1 MSKRLPNVTLKLCS
15 KTWDKDTNGLFDY
28 STKTIKKATEVIQT
42 STCLIRKNHEIKSA
56 PNDTFEQ
63 NEEKLIK
70 IEKKENS
77 NIYYFD
83 NKVEKNMEANAENIA
98 KINNNCWYICNDN
111 QNNFI
116 EQNKVKKNYK
126 NKNDDYYLLK
136 NDIIKFGRVKFALT
150 DVHLWS
156 GDKRYDL
163 QLPDKASTINRNN
176 LNTENVFD
184 LEKEVQYLDEVN
196 SEEKILCRICYCEE
210 EDKERNPMV
219 HLCKCKGGINYAH
232 FNCIKLWMRTKL
244 IIIGNRKRTVKTYY
258 INKFNCEICK
268 TPYPFHFKIPN
279 HDKIFELIDIKRP
292 DGNYIILE
300 SLDQVKDNNNNKY
313 IHIISLVNEEEI
325 TIGRGID
332 ADMKINDISVS
343 RLHSKLKFNFEQ
355 KSLLIKDC
363 GSKFGT
369 LVLIKNPFELREKEF
384 LEMQVGRSVVSAKV
398 IKGDRKKI
406 FGFKKVNDKKE
417 KEELTQEMNIMENDC
432 ENIHKIKI
440 MFLSE
445 NESEKHL
452 EINESNYSMDIV
464 V

>member
-1 MSKRLPNVTLKLCS
+1 MSKRLPNCTLKLCS

-28 STKTIKKATEVIQT
+28 STKTIKKVTEVIQT

-184 LEKEVQYLDEVN
+184 LEKEVQYLEEVN

>member
-1 MSKRLPNVTLKLCS
+1 M
-15 KTWDKDTNGLFDY
+15 D
-28 STKTIKKATEVIQT
+28 AT
-42 STCLIRKNHEIKSA
+42 
-56 PNDTFEQ
+56 
-63 NEEKLIK
+63 
-70 IEKKENS
+70 
-77 NIYYFD
+77 
-83 NKVEKNMEANAENIA
+83 AENIA
-98 KINNNCWYICNDN
+98 KINKNCWYICNDD
-111 QNNFI
+111 QNNLI

-126 NKNDDYYLLK
+126 NKKEDYYLLK

-150 DVHLWS
+150 YVHLWS
-156 GDKRYDL
+156 GDRSYDL
-163 QLPDKASTINRNN
+163 QLPDKAPIINRNN
-176 LNTENVFD
+176 LNTENVFN
-184 LEKEVQYLDEVN
+184 LEKEVQNLEEVN
-196 SEEKILCRICYCEE
+196 TEEKILCRICYCEE
-210 EDKERNPMV
+210 EDKEKNPMV

-268 TPYPFHFKIPN
+268 TPYPFRFKIPN
-279 HDKIFELIDIKRP
+279 HDKIFELIDVRRP

-313 IHIISLVNEEEI
+313 IHIISLVDEEEI

-332 ADMKINDISVS
+332 ADLKINDISVS
-343 RLHSKLKFNFEQ
+343 RLHSKLKFNFEE

-369 LVLIKNPFELREKEF
+369 LVLIKNPFELKEKDS

-398 IKGDRKKI
+398 TGGNKKKI

-417 KEELTQEMNIMENDC
+417 KDVLTQEMNIENDC
-432 ENIHKIKI
+432 ENIHKFKI

-445 NESEKHL
+445 NENEKHL
-452 EINESNYSMDIV
+452 EINESNFSMDIIV
-464 V
+464 

>member
-1 MSKRLPNVTLKLCS
+1 
-15 KTWDKDTNGLFDY
+15 
-28 STKTIKKATEVIQT
+28 
-42 STCLIRKNHEIKSA
+42 
-56 PNDTFEQ
+56 
-63 NEEKLIK
+63 
-70 IEKKENS
+70 
-77 NIYYFD
+77 
-83 NKVEKNMEANAENIA
+83 MEANAENIA

-184 LEKEVQYLDEVN
+184 LEKEVQYLEEVN

-244 IIIGNRKRTVKTYY
+244 IINGNRKRTVKTYY
-258 INKFNCEICK
+258 INKFNCEIYK

-300 SLDQVKDNNNNKY
+300 SLDQVKGNNNNKY

>member
-1 MSKRLPNVTLKLCS
+1 MSKRLPNCTLKLCS

-452 EINESNYSMDIV
+452 EINENNYSMDIV

>member
-1 MSKRLPNVTLKLCS
+1 MSKRLPNGTLKLTT

-28 STKTIKKATEVIQT
+28 STKTIKKTTDTIQT
-42 STCLIRKNHEIKSA
+42 STCLIRKDNEIKSE
-56 PNDTFEQ
+56 PIETFNQ
-63 NEEKLIK
+63 NEEILFK
-70 IEKKENS
+70 IEKKPNT
-77 NIYYFD
+77 NVYYFD
-83 NKVEKNMEANAENIA
+83 NKVEKNMDATAENIA
-98 KINNNCWYICNDN
+98 KINKNCWYICNDD
-111 QNNFI
+111 QNNLI

-126 NKNDDYYLLK
+126 NKKEDYYLLK

-150 DVHLWS
+150 YVHLWS
-156 GDKRYDL
+156 GDRSYDL
-163 QLPDKASTINRNN
+163 QLPDKASIINRNN
-176 LNTENVFD
+176 LNTENVFN
-184 LEKEVQYLDEVN
+184 LEKEVQNLEEVN
-196 SEEKILCRICYCEE
+196 TEEKILCRICYCEE
-210 EDKERNPMV
+210 EDKEKNPMV

-268 TPYPFHFKIPN
+268 TPYPFRFKIPN
-279 HDKIFELIDIKRP
+279 HDKIFELIDVRRP

-313 IHIISLVNEEEI
+313 IHIISLVDEEEI

-332 ADMKINDISVS
+332 ADLKINDISVS
-343 RLHSKLKFNFEQ
+343 RLHSKLKFNFEE

-369 LVLIKNPFELREKEF
+369 LVLIKNPFELKEKDS

-398 IKGDRKKI
+398 TGGNKKKI

-417 KEELTQEMNIMENDC
+417 KDELTQEMNIENDC
-432 ENIHKIKI
+432 ENIHKFKI

-445 NESEKHL
+445 NENEKHL
-452 EINESNYSMDIV
+452 EINESDFSMDIIV
-464 V
+464 